1 MHNRIQLITLCGVL
15 TFVSACSTVG
25 DVATLPVQ
33 AIYKTGELA
42 GKGVYY
48 TGRGAGS
55 AIYNTGRITGKGV
68 YYTGRSVYNTAKV
81 PVKITNSA
89 LNTSIKFL
97 TVTTK
102 VVSLSGKVANVS
114 RTMQRSEVDGYIA
127 QAKGATNV
135 LGILVDVAKKF

>member
-1 MHNRIQLITLCGVL
+1 MHTRIQFITLCAAL
-15 TFVSACSTVG
+15 TCVSACSTIG
-25 DVATLPVQ
+25 DVATFPVQ
-33 AIYKTGELA
+33 AVYKTGELA
-42 GKGVYY
+42 GKGIYY

-55 AIYNTGRITGKGV
+55 AVYNTGRITGKGV
-68 YYTGRSVYNTAKV
+68 YYTGRGVYNTVKV

-89 LNTSIKFL
+89 LNTSIQFL

-102 VVSLSGKVANVS
+102 VVDLSGKVANIS

-135 LGILVDVAKKF
+135 LGILVDVAKRF